1 MTAPTAGYGEIYD
14 RGYRHYDGPRQGRL
28 RSIWALARYSMARA
42 LGLKKGWTSKIIPIL
57 LYVGSILPVIVAI
70 GIKAFVPTF
79 NAIDYGT
86 VFITVFLLEGIFVAT
101 VAPEMLC
108 PDRREGTLPLYFSR
122 PMTQGDYVTGKLLAA
137 ALLTLSIALTPQI
150 ILWLGN
156 QLLSGSP
163 LPAMR
168 DHLDDLGKIL
178 LAGTAIAFYLG
189 AIGLAISSFTRRKG
203 IAVGVI
209 IVGFTISQALAAA
222 LTIALRDV
230 EPWSGWV
237 GFISPSLTVEAL
249 VTGLWPPENGQVSPL
264 AIDAPLVASL
274 VVMTAVVAVCC
285 AVMYGRYGSR
295 D

>member
-1 MTAPTAGYGEIYD
+1 MSAPPAGYGEIYD
-14 RGYRHYDGPRQGRL
+14 RGYRRYDGPRQGRL
-28 RSIWALARYSMARA
+28 GSIWALARYSMARA
-42 LGLKKGWTSKIIPIL
+42 VGLKKGWTSKIIPIL
-57 LYVGSILPVIVAI
+57 LYVGSVLPVIVAI

-86 VFITVFLLEGIFVAT
+86 VFISIFLLEGIFVAT
-101 VAPEMLC
+101 IAPEMLC

-122 PMTQGDYVTGKLLAA
+122 PMTRGDYVTGKLVAA
-137 ALLTLSIALTPQI
+137 ALLTLSIALTPQV

-163 LPAMR
+163 LDAMR
-168 DHLDDLGKIL
+168 ENLGDLGKVL

-203 IAVGVI
+203 IAVGII
-209 IVGFTISQALAAA
+209 IVGFTMSQALAAA

-230 EPWSGWV
+230 QPWGEWA

-249 VTGLWPPENGQVSPL
+249 VTGLWPPASGQVSPL
-264 AIDAPLVASL
+264 AIDAPLASAL
-274 VVMTAVVAVCC
+274 AVMAAVVALCC
-285 AVMYGRYGSR
+285 AVMYRRYGSR